1 MFHTRKFYINYI
13 TWLIK
18 HIGFSNREMRLKLGE
33 FIIDKLDSIED
44 TKGNAGDRGR
54 IIITNIRILW
64 HSLAS
69 PRINLCEY
77 FHHTEINTLH

>member
-1 MFHTRKFYINYI
+1 
-13 TWLIK
+13 
-18 HIGFSNREMRLKLGE
+18 MRLKLGE
-33 FIIDKLDSIED
+33 TIIDKLDSIED

-77 FHHTEINTLH
+77 LTVSPY